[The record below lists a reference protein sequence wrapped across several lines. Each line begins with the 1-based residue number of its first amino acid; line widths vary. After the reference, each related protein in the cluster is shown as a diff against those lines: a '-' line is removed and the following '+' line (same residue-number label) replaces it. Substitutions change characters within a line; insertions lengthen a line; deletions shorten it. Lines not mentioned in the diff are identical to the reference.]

1 MEQPRTTTGYVT
13 QMNQFNRN
21 EKRRKQRE
29 ALGAAFKDPLTSF
42 TASTNQE
49 LRHFSQELADDAE
62 KLKARIRKTSA
73 SSDKEI
79 ANFQPGLA
87 KSFIDEREPITEDL
101 ANHLKACRT
110 RIREAQSQGV
120 LPLPNAKRLLSGIED
135 LDAALLQERA
145 ALAKNRMKVE
155 YGILSHPTHSRLGE
169 AYLAALVESL
179 SEPSGAKVKKQGKR
193 DKHEHELFK
202 RLVRKAYSPQK
213 GDEGYDAPD
222 TDLHLVWCP
231 VTQAW
236 HESPNVRTAHLVPY
250 AIGEVNAAYI
260 FGLPIEDGWNALWT
274 PHNGI
279 PLYYKVEEAMDK
291 GRLLIVPELDSANNF
306 KVVLL
311 DESLSETSI
320 YLHGPKFG
328 ELHNR
333 TLIFKTAFRPGKR
346 YLYFLCLITLFRR
359 HRFVVE
365 GWEKDQ
371 QKLQMGRLWGTP
383 GKWMKASI
391 IRALALEIGD
401 ICMEATEME
410 EGDIIS
416 QREIASPEKGR
427 KIATEIR
434 QVFEGVENEGENADS
449 EDGDSDDGNI
459 EGGESEGRDA

>member
-1 MEQPRTTTGYVT
+1 MKQPSATTGCVK
-13 QMNQFNRN
+13 QMDQFNRD
-21 EKRRKQRE
+21 EKRKKQRA
-29 ALGAAFKDPLTSF
+29 ALGAAFKDALTSF
-42 TASTNQE
+42 TVSPNKE

-87 KSFIDEREPITEDL
+87 KRFVDEREPITEDL
-101 ANHLKACRT
+101 ATHLKACRT
-110 RIREAQSQGV
+110 NIREAQSQGV

-135 LDAALLQERA
+135 LDAALLKERA

-155 YGILSHPTHSRLGE
+155 YGILSHPTHLRLGE

-179 SEPSGAKVKKQGKR
+179 PEPSGARVKKQGKR

-202 RLVRKAYSPQK
+202 KLVRKAYSPQK
-213 GDEGYDAPD
+213 GDPSYDAPD
-222 TDLHLVWCP
+222 TDLHLLWCP

-236 HESPNVRTAHLVPY
+236 HEASNVRTAHLVPY

-260 FGLPIEDGWNALWT
+260 FGLPVGDGWNALWT

-279 PLYYKVEEAMDK
+279 PLYHKVEEAMDK
-291 GRLLIVPELDSANNF
+291 GRLLIVPEFDSDGNF

-311 DESLSETSI
+311 DESLSDTSI

-328 ELHNR
+328 DLHNR

-410 EGDIIS
+410 EDDILS
-416 QREIASPEKGR
+416 PRENASPEKER

-434 QVFEGVENEGENADS
+434 QVFEGAENED
-449 EDGDSDDGNI
+449 EDGDSDEEYVEGVDS
-459 EGGESEGRDA
+459 EGGVE

>member
-1 MEQPRTTTGYVT
+1 MERPSVT
-13 QMNQFNRN
+13 IGCCAKQMDRFNRD
-21 EKRRKQRE
+21 EKRKKQRE

-42 TASTNQE
+42 TDSTNNKE

-62 KLKARIRKTSA
+62 KLKTRIRKTSA

-79 ANFQPGLA
+79 ANYQPALA
-87 KSFIDEREPITEDL
+87 KSFVDEREPITEDL
-101 ANHLKACRT
+101 ATHLKACRT
-110 RIREAQSQGV
+110 KIREAQSRGV
-120 LPLPNAKRLLSGIED
+120 LPLSNAKRLLSGIED
-135 LDAALLQERA
+135 LDAALLKERA

-179 SEPSGAKVKKQGKR
+179 PEPSGARVKKQGKR

-202 RLVRKAYSPQK
+202 ALVRKAYSPQK
-213 GDEGYDAPD
+213 GDQAYDAPD
-222 TDLHLVWCP
+222 TDLHLLWCP

-236 HESPNVRTAHLVPY
+236 HEAPNVITAHIVPY

-260 FGLPIEDGWNALWT
+260 FGLPVGDGWNALWT

-279 PLYYKVEEAMDK
+279 PLYHKVEEAMDK
-291 GRLLIVPELDSANNF
+291 GRLLIVPEFDSTSNF
-306 KVVLL
+306 KVILL
-311 DESLSETSI
+311 DESLSNTSI

-328 ELHNR
+328 DLHNR

-401 ICMEATEME
+401 ICMEAAEIE
-410 EGDIIS
+410 EGDIH
-416 QREIASPEKGR
+416 SPSEATTSVSVDQKER

-434 QVFEGVENEGENADS
+434 QVFEGAQNEDEQDGGS
-449 EDGDSDDGNI
+449 EDAEDSD
-459 EGGESEGRDA
+459 S

>member
-1 MEQPRTTTGYVT
+1 MEQPSATTGRAK
-13 QMNQFNRN
+13 QMDQFNRD
-21 EKRRKQRE
+21 EKRKKQRA

-42 TASTNQE
+42 TVSTNKD

-62 KLKARIRKTSA
+62 KLKTRIRKTSA

-79 ANFQPGLA
+79 ANFEPGLA
-87 KSFIDEREPITEDL
+87 RRFVDEREPITEDL
-101 ANHLKACRT
+101 ATHLKACRT
-110 RIREAQSQGV
+110 KIREAQSQGV

-135 LDAALLQERA
+135 LDAALLKERA

-179 SEPSGAKVKKQGKR
+179 PEPSGARVKKQGKR

-202 RLVRKAYSPQK
+202 KLVRKAYSPQK
-213 GDEGYDAPD
+213 GDPGYDAPD
-222 TDLHLVWCP
+222 TDLHLLWCP

-236 HESPNVRTAHLVPY
+236 HEASNVRTAHLVPY

-260 FGLPIEDGWNALWT
+260 FGLPVGDGWNALWT

-279 PLYYKVEEAMDK
+279 PLYHKVEEAMDK
-291 GRLLIVPELDSANNF
+291 GRLLIVPDFDSASNF

-311 DESLSETSI
+311 DESLSDTSI
-320 YLHGPKFG
+320 YLQGPKFRD
-328 ELHNR
+328 LHNR

-410 EGDIIS
+410 EGDILS
-416 QREIASPEKGR
+416 PREIASPEKER

-434 QVFEGVENEGENADS
+434 QVFEGAENENEDGGS
-449 EDGDSDDGNI
+449 EDGDSNEEYV
-459 EGGESEGRDA
+459 EGGDSEGGNE

>member
-1 MEQPRTTTGYVT
+1 MERPSVT
-13 QMNQFNRN
+13 IACCAKQMDRFNRD
-21 EKRRKQRE
+21 EKRKKQRE

-42 TASTNQE
+42 TDATNNKE

-79 ANFQPGLA
+79 ANYQPALA
-87 KSFIDEREPITEDL
+87 KSFVDEREPITEDL

-110 RIREAQSQGV
+110 KIREAQSQGV
-120 LPLPNAKRLLSGIED
+120 LPLSNTKRLLSGIED
-135 LDAALLQERA
+135 LDAALLRERA

-179 SEPSGAKVKKQGKR
+179 PEPSGARVKKQGKR
-193 DKHEHELFK
+193 DKREHELFK
-202 RLVRKAYSPQK
+202 ALVRKAYSPQK
-213 GDEGYDAPD
+213 GDQEYDAPD
-222 TDLHLVWCP
+222 SDLQLLWCP

-236 HESPNVRTAHLVPY
+236 HEAPNVRTAHIVPY

-260 FGLPIEDGWNALWT
+260 FGLPVGDGWNALWT

-279 PLYYKVEEAMDK
+279 PLYHKIEEAMDK
-291 GRLLIVPELDSANNF
+291 GRLLIVPEFDSTSNF
-306 KVVLL
+306 KVILL
-311 DESLSETSI
+311 DESLSDTSI

-401 ICMEATEME
+401 ICMEAAEME
-410 EGDIIS
+410 DGDILS
-416 QREIASPEKGR
+416 PSETTASVSVDQKER

-434 QVFEGVENEGENADS
+434 HVFEGAENEDEQNFGS
-449 EDGDSDDGNI
+449 EDAEDSD
-459 EGGESEGRDA
+459 S